1 MGLTVH
7 QARTCTTTSIL
18 EFRMTEFSVFDIK
31 ILTNKKKDR
40 NEGDVQMCTIEQ
52 TKYLA
57 NMPISFSVYVCLS
70 QFQVESQ
77 GRVTGCALWPV
88 HAEVTEDR

>member
-7 QARTCTTTSIL
+7 HARTCTTTSIL

-57 NMPISFSVYVCLS
+57 NMPISFSVYVCVS
-70 QFQVESQ
+70 QF
-77 GRVTGCALWPV
+77 
-88 HAEVTEDR
+88 